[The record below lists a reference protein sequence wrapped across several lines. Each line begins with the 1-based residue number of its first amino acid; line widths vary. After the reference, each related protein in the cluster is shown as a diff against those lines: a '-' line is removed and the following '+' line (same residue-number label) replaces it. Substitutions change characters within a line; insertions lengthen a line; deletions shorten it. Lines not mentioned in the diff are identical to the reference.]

1 MCICK
6 TIWCVSTMNWC
17 YQKNTFISAIS
28 TFCWIFFLTASI
40 PNFLNCIIYFL
51 FHRILAHPT
60 FSHANT
66 CKPIYKVYIKVLL
79 FFGMAYANVRLRVSI
94 RPAVI
99 CMGRSYRFLS
109 NIILSSSENAA
120 IRSSWWHDNLWACI
134 GQNDFSLSSL
144 ISSLQI
150 DSSPLLVSL
159 LSLLLLFNITC

>member
-6 TIWCVSTMNWC
+6 TIWCVSPMNWC

-28 TFCWIFFLTASI
+28 TFCWIFFLTTSI
-40 PNFLNCIIYFL
+40 PNFLNGIIYFL
-51 FHRILAHPT
+51 FHRIFAHPT
-60 FSHANT
+60 FTHANT
-66 CKPIYKVYIKVLL
+66 CKPTYKVYIKR
-79 FFGMAYANVRLRVSI
+79 FFRMAYVNVRVSI

-109 NIILSSSENAA
+109 IIILSSSENAA
-120 IRSSWWHDNLWACI
+120 RRSSWWHDNLPACFSR
-134 GQNDFSLSSL
+134 NDISLSSL

-159 LSLLLLFNITC
+159 LSLLLMFNITC